1 MWSGNIPGGLQP
13 RLAGKKDEPAVVIWE
28 HDRALEIRTK
38 LLDAA
43 LKTNLVWRG
52 EMLCCQSVETRTL
65 PIDLVNKVFQDM
77 KIEDHQVK
85 ERGLSL
91 FFPGGGQEFN
101 AGPMSLPFL
110 VLGETKTHLDSD
122 PYRPGSANSGAANH
136 GLQGCPPCLY

>member
-38 LLDAA
+38 VLDAA

-91 FFPGGGQEFN
+91 YFPGGAKNLMQGQCASPFWSWERQ
-101 AGPMSLPFL
+101 SLI
-110 VLGETKTHLDSD
+110 
-122 PYRPGSANSGAANH
+122 
-136 GLQGCPPCLY
+136 